1 MRSRV
6 AEDRVEKEPV
16 ARGRGEN
23 AKDEEED
30 ATQKPIASLYEER
43 KGGGMTGSPRCF
55 EGSRVR
61 RESDERKSIGTAI
74 FKSGGTRE
82 RRESEGYDSAFFRGR
97 RRGRWCRSG
106 CVEQKNK
113 EVVMVMV
120 NRRAETTERG
130 SWRKDGKRRKQK
142 AIAYERQLAPLMAR
156 ETKQK
161 SEASSS
167 NTIKPTVPRLSLAR
181 LEKRKRRKDEKEEK

>member
-1 MRSRV
+1 M
-6 AEDRVEKEPV
+6 
-16 ARGRGEN
+16 
-23 AKDEEED
+23 
-30 ATQKPIASLYEER
+30 
-43 KGGGMTGSPRCF
+43 
-55 EGSRVR
+55 R

-74 FKSGGTRE
+74 FKSEGTRE
-82 RRESEGYDSAFFRGR
+82 RIERGRESEGYDSAFLRGR
-97 RRGRWCRSG
+97 HRGRWCRSG

-113 EVVMVMV
+113 EVVVMVVV

-167 NTIKPTVPRLSLAR
+167 NTIKPTVCASLSLASR
-181 LEKRKRRKDEKEEK
+181 KEEEEEG